1 MAKNHYFYGT
11 ISCPMNILIVAATHS
26 EIRPLT
32 TRLSIPESGK
42 SNFVTSRFEKLE
54 TDILVTGIGMTHT
67 AYHLGRALALK
78 KYDLAINMGI
88 AGAYDP
94 GVELGKVVHI
104 TSDCIT
110 GLGAEQGG
118 RIMTFYETGL
128 MDPDAFPY
136 RSGTLVNE
144 RWPDLPVLRSL
155 PEMPG
160 NTVNQ
165 IRTSPEWLASLKKQF
180 PAGIETM
187 EGAAFFY
194 GCLNE
199 GIPCLQI
206 RAVSNHVHERDQ
218 SKWKVSRAI
227 ENVNKAAIQIL
238 QELCI

>member
-1 MAKNHYFYGT
+1 MEHFN
-11 ISCPMNILIVAATHS
+11 PMKILIVAATHF

-32 TRLSIPESGK
+32 TRLTVSGVGE
-42 SNFVTSRFEKLE
+42 SNFMTTRFEDLE

-94 GVELGKVVHI
+94 GVELGKVVHV
-104 TSDCIT
+104 TSDCFAE
-110 GLGAEQGG
+110 LGAEQGE
-118 RIMTFYETGL
+118 RILTFYEMGL

-136 RSGTLVNE
+136 RAGRLVNVH
-144 RWPDLPVLRSL
+144 RPDLHVLRSL
-155 PEMPG
+155 PEMSG

-165 IRTSPEWLASLKKQF
+165 IRTSPEWLASLKIQF

-218 SKWKVSRAI
+218 SKWKISTAI
-227 ENVNKAAIQIL
+227 ENVNKAVIQIL
-238 QELCI
+238 LELCT